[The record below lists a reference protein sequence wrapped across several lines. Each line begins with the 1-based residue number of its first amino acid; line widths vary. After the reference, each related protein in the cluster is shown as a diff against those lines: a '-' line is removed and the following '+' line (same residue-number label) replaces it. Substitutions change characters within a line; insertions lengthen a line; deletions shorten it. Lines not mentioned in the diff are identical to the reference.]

1 MYSKKGA
8 MAMGRWGECGFRGG
22 NSLTLR
28 FLAQVVKRS
37 LLAS

>member
-1 MYSKKGA
+1 MCSKQGGD
-8 MAMGRWGECGFRGG
+8 GRRWEECGFRGG

>member
-1 MYSKKGA
+1 MCSKRGV
-8 MAMGRWGECGFRGG
+8 RWRCEECGFRGG